1 MAFGGLFLL
10 HTSSMWLYVI
20 VNIIGLL
27 GFGLF
32 NLIIWAFI
40 SDIIDDHEVRT
51 GVREDGTVY
60 AVCSFSRKIGQAI
73 ASALGGWSLAWIGYV
88 EGAAKQTDAV
98 NDGIYN
104 IATLV
109 PAILY
114 IIVGLVLAFVYTL
127 DKKKVL
133 ENVEILKARKN
144 NENADA

>member
-1 MAFGGLFLL
+1 MSERGLSLCC
-10 HTSSMWLYVI
+10 SSRFASSV
-20 VNIIGLL
+20 
-27 GFGLF
+27 
-32 NLIIWAFI
+32 
-40 SDIIDDHEVRT
+40 
-51 GVREDGTVY
+51 
-60 AVCSFSRKIGQAI
+60 FSPRMK
-73 ASALGGWSLAWIGYV
+73 S
-88 EGAAKQTDAV
+88 DAV